1 MKSRPKNKGKKF
13 VPHQKKRKL
22 SVVSPEVLF
31 AQKLAANDPVQRNR
45 AVKKLQKWLQ
55 LRGSLLTKEEIM
67 RIWKGLHYCFWMS
80 DKPLIQE
87 ELAET
92 IGIVLFL
99 IYQLKFISPL
109 CVNVLQ
115 LKAIQAISM
124 TVQRGNATSIMG
136 TLGPL
141 RKLEDFF

>member
-1 MKSRPKNKGKKF
+1 MIITILEKSFLTRHKMIETRIFCYALKIKGKKF

-22 SVVSPEVLF
+22 SAVSPEVLF

-55 LRGSLLTKEEIM
+55 LRGALLTKEEIM

-80 DKPLIQE
+80 DKPLVQE

-92 IGIVLFL
+92 IG
-99 IYQLKFISPL
+99 
-109 CVNVLQ
+109 
-115 LKAIQAISM
+115 
-124 TVQRGNATSIMG
+124 
-136 TLGPL
+136 
-141 RKLEDFF
+141 EFFEIFSN

>member
-22 SVVSPEVLF
+22 SAVSPEVLF
-31 AQKLAANDPVQRNR
+31 AQKLAANDPTQRNR

-99 IYQLKFISPL
+99 ILIPIKIHFP
-109 CVNVLQ
+109 
-115 LKAIQAISM
+115 
-124 TVQRGNATSIMG
+124 IMC
-136 TLGPL
+136 
-141 RKLEDFF
+141 

>member
-124 TVQRGNATSIMG
+124 TVQRGNATKIEKP
-136 TLGPL
+136 LGLWSSP
-141 RKLEDFF
+141 

>member
-124 TVQRGNATSIMG
+124 TVQRGNATSILQYNG
-136 TLGPL
+136 HPWTP
-141 RKLEDFF
+141 KKN